1 MDIKQEVTMS
11 KQKKLFIMFIC
22 TLISTL
28 VVPIFTQW
36 YEEQTG
42 IWPGGCY
49 VVLVFGGIISY
60 LTVAT
65 NNFKDFG

>member
-1 MDIKQEVTMS
+1 MS
-11 KQKKLFIMFIC
+11 KQKKLLIMFIC

-28 VVPIFTQW
+28 LVPIFTQW

-42 IWPGGCY
+42 IYPGGFC
-49 VVLVFGGIISY
+49 LILIIGGIISY

-65 NNFKDFG
+65 NNFKGFE